1 MNKLIISEKQLNLI
15 TKNLVREQDGGLIPY
30 CDCMDGTIQF
40 ACDDCEM
47 CCVNYGGWDQGIGT
61 QIIGMGDVSY
71 SYQDGGPIET
81 TNSSSSFGYTP
92 PPN

>member
-1 MNKLIISEKQLNLI
+1 MNKLIISERQLNLI
-15 TKNLVREQDGGLIPY
+15 TKNLVMEQDNELIAY

-47 CCVNYGGWDQGIGT
+47 CCVNNGGWDQGMGT
-61 QIIGMGDVSY
+61 SAQIIGMGDVSY
-71 SYQDGGPIET
+71 SYDDGPIET
-81 TNSSSSFGYTP
+81 TNSSSSFGYV